1 MITTPYKTLTT
12 ALGRDEGWRPTWAQ
26 RLEVRR
32 AENTT
37 VYYSHPETLNADEL
51 TELEHLRTE
60 GWNVALDS
68 PRLNR
73 LRIQIWQ

>member
-1 MITTPYKTLTT
+1 MISSPYKALKQ
-12 ALGRDEGWRPTWAQ
+12 ALGHDEDWRPTWAQ

-51 TELEHLRTE
+51 TELERLTAD
-60 GWNVALDS
+60 GWHVALDS